1 MKKKVIIGILLAALL
16 VGGVSTTVLA
26 FGQDQP
32 ACPNGPNPAEVLGM
46 TVQELRD
53 EIRSGKSLVE
63 ILDEKGLDYKTFKE
77 QWLAQI
83 EVCLAEAVAAGKI
96 TEDQA
101 QLVLDRLTERL
112 ADGRFPYQHSINKKS
127 MHSFMRYWRFMM
139 NSNENMF
146 EDMQQRMERFNNRS
160 QFGEC
165 PGGMGHQHGRNNGN
179 W

>member
-26 FGQDQP
+26 FGQNPP
-32 ACPNGPNPAEVLGM
+32 ACPNDPNPVEVLGM

-63 ILDEKGLDYKTFKE
+63 ILDEKGLDYETFKE
-77 QWLAQI
+77 QWLAQH
-83 EVCLAEAVAAGKI
+83 EACLAEAVAAGKI

-101 QLVLDRLTERL
+101 QLMHDRLTERL
-112 ADGRFPYQHSINKKS
+112 ADGLFPYQHSMNKES
-127 MHSFMRYWRFMM
+127 MRSNMQYRHGMM

-146 EDMQQRMERFNNRS
+146 GDMQQRMDRFNNRS
-160 QFGEC
+160 QSGDC
-165 PGGMGHQHGRNNGN
+165 PGGMGQQHGRNNGN